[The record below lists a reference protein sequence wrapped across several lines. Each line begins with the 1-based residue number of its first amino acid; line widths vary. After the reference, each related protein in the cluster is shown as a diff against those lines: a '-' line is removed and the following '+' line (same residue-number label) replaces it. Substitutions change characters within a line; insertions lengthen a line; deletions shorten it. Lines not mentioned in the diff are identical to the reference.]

1 MMDGIVELVGIVG
14 AALASMAAEHLRRL
28 HKMDK
33 KMDRLEKAISFLPC
47 QTADWTSCEP
57 SVTLPML
64 PKVLSR
70 NTRKPSNS
78 SKNC

>member
-1 MMDGIVELVGIVG
+1 MDGIVELAGVIGTTLAAMG
-14 AALASMAAEHLRRL
+14 ADHMRRL

-47 QTADWTSCEP
+47 QTADWTSCKP
-57 SVTLPML
+57 SVTSLTL

-78 SKNC
+78 SKNF